1 MFLFYTYGK
10 NCSIGTNVSTNSTV
24 KVAKSFLKTNGRLHY
39 ACQTILHKSRFQ
51 DMRRAFADTKMTG
64 CTLLLKVFP
73 TDRSRRSDWIL
84 FFVSLFAFQSC
95 NGFLGLGQEFGSSPG
110 TRRCRRSA
118 TANFSNTST
127 AASRETRR
135 SNSSNAIRAAT
146 PSGSSRGSGAT
157 PRSAGSPRT
166 TTGRSSTTSTVRR
179 PHRRPPAKSNR
190 QDGHHGARL

>member
-95 NGFLGLGQEFGSSPG
+95 NGFFGLGQEFGSSPG
-110 TRRCRRSA
+110 
-118 TANFSNTST
+118 SNKTGNQK
-127 AASRETRR
+127 AAF
-135 SNSSNAIRAAT
+135 
-146 PSGSSRGSGAT
+146 G
-157 PRSAGSPRT
+157 
-166 TTGRSSTTSTVRR
+166 
-179 PHRRPPAKSNR
+179 
-190 QDGHHGARL
+190 